1 MAAHSDPIALSVDGQ
16 TLDGTFLTPEDKVP
30 GVLFIHGWGGSQAF
44 DLNRAKGIAALGCVC
59 LTFDLRGHAA
69 TREQQL
75 QVTREDNLRDVVAAY
90 DRLAAHPSLDS
101 GSVVVVGSSYGG
113 YLAALLSSLRRVR
126 WLALHVPAL
135 YLDDEWLLPKN
146 QLNRET
152 LRAYRNSYVPPESN
166 RALKACADF
175 AGDVLIV
182 EAEHDTFIPHSTIM
196 SYRSAFRRS
205 HSLTHRIID
214 GADHALTE
222 KTAQRAYTSILVNWV
237 TEMVTGARIADPRP
251 VP

>member
-1 MAAHSDPIALSVDGQ
+1 MPTRDEPIYIRVEGEHILGTLISPGALS
-16 TLDGTFLTPEDKVP
+16 P
-30 GVLFIHGWGGSQAF
+30 GVLFVHGWGGDQRQYLA
-44 DLNRAKGIAALGCVC
+44 RARAITELGCVC
-59 LTFDLRGHAA
+59 LTFDLRGHAQ
-69 TREQQL
+69 TQTQHETVSRE
-75 QVTREDNLRDVVAAY
+75 ESLRDILAAY
-90 DRLAAHPSLDS
+90 DFLAAQPNVDS
-101 GSVVVVGSSYGG
+101 DSIAVVGSSYGG
-113 YLAALLSSLRRVR
+113 YLAALLSNVRRVR

-146 QLNRET
+146 QLNRDT

-175 AGDVLIV
+175 GGDVLIV

-205 HSLTHRIID
+205 HSLTHRILD

-222 KTAQRAYTSILVNWV
+222 KSAQRAYTSILVNWV
-237 TEMVTGARIADPRP
+237 TEMVTGARMGNPRP